1 MSVAGRSYLTF
12 KQSGPSGTSSQRE
25 ISFWDFHSKVSRQRS
40 FARLIDGVLGHLAI
54 FSIASN
60 GIDG

>member
-1 MSVAGRSYLTF
+1 MSAAERSYLTF
-12 KQSGPSGTSSQRE
+12 KQSGAPGTSSQRN

-40 FARLIDGVLGHLAI
+40 LVRLIDGVLGHLAI